1 MMAAKQVE
9 NKMIRDEVDRELREA
24 AKRRQ
29 EELIAEQAKRTELIR
44 QIRELEK
51 IPI

>member
-24 AKRRQ
+24 AKRR
-29 EELIAEQAKRTELIR
+29 
-44 QIRELEK
+44 
-51 IPI
+51 